1 MFDGVLKITK
11 YYLSDEHSSQ
21 LGAINAGQAVI
32 MTSVINLIVF
42 FDIAEAKK
50 SQLKGNSENWSFT
63 LERYPCIN
71 KNFWWS
77 RSNSPWLPRILK
89 NGPK

>member
-11 YYLSDEHSSQ
+11 HRLSNEYSSQ

-32 MTSVINLIVF
+32 MTSVINLIGYF

-50 SQLKGNSENWSFT
+50 VK
-63 LERYPCIN
+63 
-71 KNFWWS
+71 
-77 RSNSPWLPRILK
+77 
-89 NGPK
+89 